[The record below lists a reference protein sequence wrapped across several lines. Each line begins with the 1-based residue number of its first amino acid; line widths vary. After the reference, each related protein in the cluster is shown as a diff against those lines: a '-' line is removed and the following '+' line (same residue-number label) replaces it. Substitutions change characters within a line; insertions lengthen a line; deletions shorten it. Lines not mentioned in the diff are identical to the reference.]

1 MTKAAIILYLILMI
15 VNLSCRNTID
25 TGFRYQDETRVPANA
40 KSLVD
45 KIQGIWGIIGDETAS
60 FVIREDRIIYPEID
74 AGFRYYLK
82 NDSIKI
88 KYGEGEQVFA
98 VHIENPDTL
107 ILTGNERRVYYRYKE

>member
-1 MTKAAIILYLILMI
+1 MTKAAIILYLILMV

-25 TGFRYQDETRVPANA
+25 TGFRYQAETPTDA

-45 KIQGIWGIIGDETAS
+45 KIQGIWGMPGDETAS

-74 AGFRYYLK
+74 AGYRYYLK
-82 NDSIKI
+82 KDSIKI

-98 VHIENPDTL
+98 LHIEHPDTL